1 MAFSD
6 DCSAVHLWICDDAG
20 GVHVLCHVTSDPETQ
35 MKWRQ
40 VEETSPY
47 GSVVGGANDSVC
59 SVVKDDGELHVRDKI
74 NYSNPLGKAWLPT
87 HCHVTKVAIGS
98 KYLVAVLK
106 EGGTLIGNI
115 GRVRSSSYCPI
126 KWEEI
131 SPPFPPKLTHVA
143 MTTSDFLYGVTE
155 GGEVHG
161 CHGISDDTR
170 PIKWKK
176 LSKPPIVSMLGYISS
191 LFRSSSQLLFDTVTT
206 SADGLWCYSKRN
218 DTLWLFQLPNT
229 GFSTSCSWKSFSL
242 RNLAPKLAS
251 ISGHPN
257 NLLTIYGIT
266 EDGQYLYEMTG
277 KEAESVVSLSELPY
291 HGHGD
296 IVMTTVACSLL
307 TGKEESSIEPS
318 LYPKLPKMRR
328 ENDDEVIDTSDA
340 LFTLDDYQEHSRSE
354 RKRRRNF
361 DDELYETKRGKDDT
375 DFSYLSSCQQTTPPR
390 TKMYRHPFTHKLIRD
405 IPVTI
410 VTKRKVRHMYSYTC
424 TCTFMIIILL

>member
-1 MAFSD
+1 MASSD
-6 DCSAVHLWICDDAG
+6 NCSAVHLWICDDVG
-20 GVHVLCHVTSDPETQ
+20 GIHVLCHVTSDPETQ

-40 VEETSPY
+40 VEEASPY

-59 SVVKDDGELHVRDKI
+59 SVVKEDGELHVRDKI
-74 NYSNPLGKAWLPT
+74 DYSNPLGKVWLPT
-87 HCHVTKVAIGS
+87 HCHVTKVAIGNR
-98 KYLVAVLK
+98 YLVAVLK

-131 SPPFPPKLTHVA
+131 SPPFPSKLAHVT

-170 PIKWKK
+170 PINWEK

-191 LFRSSSQLLFDTVTT
+191 LFRASSQLLFDNVTT
-206 SADGLWCYSKRN
+206 SAEGLWCYSKRN
-218 DTLWLFQLPNT
+218 DTLWLFQLPNDR
-229 GFSTSCSWKSFSL
+229 FSTNSWKSFPLKSP
-242 RNLAPKLAS
+242 APKLVS

-266 EDGQYLYEMTG
+266 EDGQCLYEMNG
-277 KEAESVVSLSELPY
+277 KEAEPVLSLTELPY

-307 TGKEESSIEPS
+307 CGKEEINSEPS

-328 ENDDEVIDTSDA
+328 EEVDDEVIDTTNT
-340 LFTLDDYQEHSRSE
+340 LFTLDNYQRQIRSE

-361 DDELYETKRGKDDT
+361 DDQSNETKRGKDDYT
-375 DFSYLSSCQQTTPPR
+375 DLSYLSSCQQTTSPR

-410 VTKRKVRHMYSYTC
+410 VTKKKVRQ
-424 TCTFMIIILL
+424 